1 MCDKTLERPKGSM
14 SQTENSKTETISKQI
29 DDSIYFQIEKN
40 IPISD
45 AINRPKWADKVRA
58 MAVGDS
64 ILLPTYHIS
73 RAFLKAATAQGV
85 KVVVRKSNKGWRVW
99 RVEK

>member
-1 MCDKTLERPKGSM
+1 MQASTYKESNATSE
-14 SQTENSKTETISKQI
+14 ENQE
-29 DDSIYFQIEKN
+29 IYFKIEKN
-40 IPISD
+40 IPITH

-73 RAFLKAATAQGV
+73 RAFLKAASAQGV

-99 RVEK
+99 RVAK